1 MLNNLGLNGKNPL
14 IYHIYTK
21 DRPSINDEDVAI
33 VGKAIVGE
41 SKVSDEHVA
50 FEAGMKQVRSMYFNG
65 KLVYNYMPCEKLELN
80 ARELVLTNTVD
91 NLFKLSVKV
100 IPSNCTEEVTFTS
113 SNTNVATVNIDG
125 SIHPVSLG
133 TCDIIAT
140 CDKKSVVCKVHVKEQ
155 TLYLYNRGVVNNDS
169 EFGQMVYPSDTNR
182 FSYASDNIFLKLAG
196 STSKYGTI
204 WFSWANRVDFG
215 EYDVMHMDITNTA
228 DHSTIIGLTRNN
240 KTGQQGYQNGN
251 PTDVDGTTFVE
262 DRTVIA
268 LKQGVN
274 KHSLDVDLVNG
285 EGYLGLYFKRNTDS
299 GDSAEE
305 YVNVNTIYLI
315 RKSVYVL
322 GTGVDTSEEVN
333 VPCTGL
339 SFTQDEIELEYTSN
353 FMYNLN
359 TLLNITPQ
367 NCDETVQWTVLDD
380 GDNVMS
386 VNENGYL
393 NITGVGSA
401 HVQAIC
407 GKYFD
412 SIRVNTVKSCSGI
425 SLEHSSY
432 TLDLSGTSATL
443 VRATVVP
450 SDTTDTITWKSSD
463 TSVVNV
469 TTTGLITAQG
479 VGTATLTAT
488 CGDRTATCTVTVK
501 ASCTELLLGTSVGTL
516 DVSGTKTTTLQVSKT
531 PSNTTDAVTWESS
544 NINVATVSNGTVTAI
559 APGTVTITARCGS
572 KSASHTLTVKAS
584 CTGVSLSKST
594 YTLDISGTDSVTF
607 TPTINPSNTTDSITW
622 KSSNTSVATVNA
634 TSGGTKGTIFAKS
647 AGTANITV
655 TCGSK
660 SASVT
665 VTVKA
670 SCTGLSLN
678 KSSLSF
684 TLLNVTQTLT
694 ATITPSSTTDT
705 VSWKSS
711 NTAVATVSNGVVR
724 SEGDGSCTI
733 TASCGSKTA
742 SCTVIVDA
750 IRPCTSLKLDPVSL
764 TVNVGDSVALGSNVI
779 ANVQP
784 TNCTDTITTY
794 TAGGGGSGA
803 VLGST
808 AVSGVYQALKAGTDT
823 LYVKCGEKTATC
835 AITVNNPNPYLVLSA
850 TNSYMAVGEQHTFYA
865 DLYNGNIDNLIINL
879 SRPDSYTLTYSK
891 LSSTRVAVTITMLKD
906 ESGAVNFNYNSQ
918 LLDRFSIYV
927 RV

>member
-1 MLNNLGLNGKNPL
+1 MLNNLGFNGKNPL

-21 DRPSINDEDVAI
+21 TRPSLNDEDIAV

-91 NLFKLSVKV
+91 NSFKLSVKV
-100 IPSNCTEEVTFTS
+100 TPSNCTEEVTFTS

-133 TCDIIAT
+133 TCDIIVT

-155 TLYLYNRGVVNNDS
+155 TLYLYNRGVVNNNS
-169 EFGQMVYPSDTNR
+169 EFGQIVHPSDTSK

-196 STSKYGTI
+196 STSNYGTI

-215 EYDVMHMDITNTA
+215 EYDVMHMDITNTT

-386 VNENGYL
+386 VNESGYL

-425 SLEHSSY
+425 SLEQSSY

-784 TNCTDTITTY
+784 TNCTDTITSY

-808 AVSGVYQALKAGTDT
+808 TVSGVYQALKAGTDT

-906 ESGAVNFNYNSQ
+906 ESGTVNFNYNSQ
-918 LLDRFSIYV
+918 LLDRFEIYV

>member
-21 DRPSINDEDVAI
+21 DSPSLEDEDIAI

-41 SKVSDEHVA
+41 SKVSNEQVA
-50 FEAGMKQVRSMYFNG
+50 FESGMKQVRSMYFNG
-65 KLVYNYMPCEKLELN
+65 KLVYNYMPCEKIELN

-91 NLFKLSVKV
+91 NSFKLSVKV
-100 IPSNCTEEVTFTS
+100 TPSNCTEEVTFTS
-113 SNTNVATVNIDG
+113 SDTNVAIVNGDG
-125 SIHPVSLG
+125 SIHPVNLG

-140 CDKKSVVCKVHVKEQ
+140 CDKKSVACKVHVKEQ
-155 TLYLYNRGVVNNDS
+155 TLYLYNRGVVNNNS
-169 EFGQMVYPSDTNR
+169 EFGQIVQPSDTSR
-182 FSYASDNIFLKLAG
+182 FSYATDNIFLKLAG
-196 STSKYGTI
+196 STSNYGTI

-251 PTDVDGTTFVE
+251 PTDVDGTAFVE

-285 EGYLGLYFKRNTDS
+285 EGYLGLYFKRNIDT

-305 YVNVNTIYLI
+305 YININTIYLI

-339 SFTQDEIELEYTSN
+339 SFTQDEIELEYTGN
-353 FMYNLN
+353 TMYNLN
-359 TLLNITPQ
+359 TLLTIDPQ
-367 NCDETVQWTVLDD
+367 DCDEHVQWTVIDD
-380 GDNVMS
+380 GDHVMD
-386 VNENGYL
+386 VNDTGYL
-393 NITGVGSA
+393 SITGLGSA

-412 SIRVNTVKSCSGI
+412 SIRVNTISSCTGL
-425 SLEHSSY
+425 SLNTTST
-432 TLDLSGTSATL
+432 TLDLSGTKTVTLIATL
-443 VRATVVP
+443 TP
-450 SDTTDTITWKSSD
+450 SNTTDTVSWKSSNTD
-463 TSVVNV
+463 IATVSNGVV
-469 TTTGLITAQG
+469 TAKG
-479 VGTATLTAT
+479 NGTCTITAT
-488 CGDRTATCTVTVK
+488 CGGKSATCSVTVK
-501 ASCTELLLGTSVGTL
+501 TSCTELLLGTSVGTL

-544 NINVATVSNGTVTAI
+544 NTNVATVSNGTVTAI

-572 KSASHTLTVKAS
+572 KSASHTLTVIAS
-584 CTGVSLSKST
+584 CTSVSLSKST
-594 YTLDISGTDSVTF
+594 YTLDLSGTDSVTF

-655 TCGSK
+655 NCGSK

-670 SCTGLSLN
+670 SCTGVSLN
-678 KSSLSF
+678 KTTLSF
-684 TLLNVTQTLT
+684 ASLNATQTLT
-694 ATITPSSTTDT
+694 TTLTPSNTTDT

-711 NTAVATVSNGVVR
+711 NTAVATVNSSGVVT
-724 SEGDGSCTI
+724 SKGDGTCTI
-733 TASCGSKTA
+733 TATCGGKSAT
-742 SCTVIVDA
+742 CTVNVDA
-750 IRPCTSLKLDPVSL
+750 IRPCTSLKLNPVSL
-764 TVNVGDSVALGSNVI
+764 TVNIGDSVALGSNVI
-779 ANVQP
+779 ATVQP

-850 TNSYMAVGEQHTFYA
+850 SNSYMAVGEQHTFYA
-865 DLYNGNIDNLIINL
+865 DLYNGNIDNLVINL

-891 LSSTRVAVTITMLKD
+891 LSSTRVAVTVTMLYD
-906 ESGAVNFNYNSQ
+906 EPGAVNFNYNSQ
-918 LLDRFSIYV
+918 LLERFSIYV